1 MITDYNQNKCKY
13 TYDKL
18 KKVIYLVS
26 EDHVKN
32 IYCEG
37 YNGHIDGLTQLPL
50 RLNGFDIRF
59 NEETSLD
66 ERYLFQKTVTLSMH
80 GYVDKTVF
88 GGRFYVILES
98 MDGTFWM
105 VNVDFPSRVTYTFN
119 LSNNT
124 YQTDF
129 TLTSYSNFPT
139 LRLDE
144 NFEAVAP
151 PCLGFNT
158 FGVESLK
165 LIERDYADLD
175 TGDMTVTTY
184 GTTFKDVEFMGDSCS
199 FQSQFDGFKCT
210 DTLSFNI
217 PFDAYKSSWQ
227 YNLLEFTQN
236 RYAAIIKPKSSEN
249 TIFAG
254 FHFGLEP
261 NYTIQTSDNSGESD
275 VITINM
281 VEMSDNGMTAALR
294 WSDEQITET
303 RWVWVRKVGEII
315 CWECVGKGKARYL
328 VQREVLANGLSTGRY
343 KVLDGYEDEYSML
356 NVVGTFDETQLFDN
370 NACGG
375 GSCNMEADIP
385 LNISFDSTGCSSYTF
400 SSECDWNV
408 RNLNVNWLT
417 VSPMS
422 GTGGNSYTIQVCNS
436 TTDVDSTW
444 FTIETDGGVR
454 TVNVSVNDASAFLR
468 PSYVNIDCLS
478 QTVNFAY
485 SPSCPITIIG
495 HDDRTTYQIANGR
508 LIIQV
513 PRNSATSTTTYN
525 YTARDC
531 NGVTQTVHIYQDKT
545 YERWVN
551 TGNYL
556 CESGNSYQEQARYT
570 GTTQA
575 TTNTLTGERRAG
587 ELIESGDTRCSDFIT
602 KWEYNSSYTICI
614 DGDEWSVE
622 EEYISYDN
630 GSTWNLTGNIR
641 PLELVQSGSTIC
653 EETPTYEWRL
663 TDKWVCESATPID
676 YSSQYLTIESLE
688 DGNVISFTADNTS
701 ITRTISAST
710 DDGATW
716 TEYTSSTG
724 GTQIATLNTGEK
736 VLLKGLDSAYSYNHF
751 TSSDEVEVYGNIM
764 SLLYGDNFSGQTTLT
779 ESRTFPTLF
788 MGCKVI
794 FAENL
799 ILPATTLT
807 QYCYYNMFR
816 GCTSLTTAPELPAT
830 TLANNCYGYMFYG
843 CTSLTTAPVLPATT
857 LAYGCY
863 GYMFYNCTSLTTAP
877 QLSATTL
884 VDGCYQYMFAGCSS
898 LNYIKCLATDISA
911 TQSTVYWLNGVAS
924 TGTFVKAS
932 NMTGWTTGTNG
943 IPNNWNVLNE

>member
-66 ERYLFQKTVTLSMH
+66 ERYEFQKTVTLSMH

-175 TGDMTVTTY
+175 TGDMSVTTY

-217 PFDAYKSSWQ
+217 PFDTYKSSWQ

-294 WSDEQITET
+294 WSDEQTTET

-328 VQREVLANGLSTGRY
+328 VQREVLANGLSTGNY

-356 NVVGTFDETQLFDN
+356 NVVGTFNQTQLFDN

-375 GSCNMEADIP
+375 GSCNMETDIP

-400 SSECDWNV
+400 SSECDWEV
-408 RNLNVNWLT
+408 KNLNANWLT

-436 TTDVDSTW
+436 TTDIDSTW

-454 TVNVSVNDASAFLR
+454 TVNVSVNDTSAFLR

-513 PRNSATSTTTYN
+513 PRNSTTSTTTYN

-602 KWEYNSSYTICI
+602 KWEYNSAYTICI

-676 YSSQYLTIESLE
+676 YSTQYLTIESLE
-688 DGNVISFTADNTS
+688 DNNT
-701 ITRTISAST
+701 IYWKYEIAAKTISAST
-710 DDGATW
+710 DNGQTW
-716 TEYTSSTG
+716 SACTSTYGSG
-724 GTQIATLNTGEK
+724 KNIATLNTGDK
-736 VLLKGLDSAYSYNHF
+736 VLLKGLDSTYNYNHF
-751 TSSDEVEVYGNIM
+751 TSSGEVVVYGNIM
-764 SLLYGDNFSGQTTLT
+764 SLLYSDNFENQTTLT
-779 ESRTFPTLF
+779 DSKTFPMLF
-788 MGCKVI
+788 MGCNVI
-794 FAENL
+794 SAENL
-799 ILPATTLT
+799 ILPATTLAES
-807 QYCYYNMFR
+807 CYSRMF
-816 GCTSLTTAPELPAT
+816 
-830 TLANNCYGYMFYG
+830 NNCSG
-843 CTSLTTAPVLPATT
+843 LTTAPVLPATT
-857 LAYGCY
+857 LTYYCY
-863 GYMFYNCTSLTTAP
+863 QYMFYNCTSLTTAP
-877 QLSATTL
+877 ALPATTL
-884 VDGCYQYMFAGCSS
+884 VDACYQYMFAGCSN
-898 LNYIKCLATDISA
+898 LNYVKCLATDISA

-924 TGTFVKAS
+924 SGTFVKAS
-932 NMTGWTTGTNG
+932 SMTGWTTGTNG

>member
-375 GSCNMEADIP
+375 GSCNMETDIP

-454 TVNVSVNDASAFLR
+454 TVNVSVNDSSAFLR

-508 LIIQV
+508 LVIQV
-513 PRNSATSTTTYN
+513 PRNSTTSTTTYN

-663 TDKWVCESATPID
+663 TDKWVCESTTPTD
-676 YSSQYLTIESLE
+676 YSTQYLTIESLE
-688 DGNVISFTADNTS
+688 DNNTIKWS
-701 ITRTISAST
+701 NGYEPDAKTISVST
-710 DDGATW
+710 DDGETW
-716 TEYTSSTG
+716 TAYTSTSG
-724 GTQIATLNTGEK
+724 GTSIASLNTGQK
-736 VLLKGLDSAYSYNHF
+736 VLLKGLNYNYHINSF
-751 TSSDEVEVYGNIM
+751 GSTGQFKVYGNIM
-764 SLLYGDNFSGQTTLT
+764 SLISGDTFENVDTLTNIRSFSCLFSGATGLT
-779 ESRTFPTLF
+779 S
-788 MGCKVI
+788 
-794 FAENL
+794 AENL

-807 QYCYYNMFR
+807 QSCYYNMFR
-816 GCTSLTTAPELPAT
+816 GCTSLTVAPALPAT
-830 TLANNCYGYMFYG
+830 TLALYCYDSMFDS
-843 CTSLTTAPVLPATT
+843 CTSLTTAPVLPATS
-857 LAYGCY
+857 LASQCY
-863 GYMFYNCTSLTTAP
+863 YYMFYNCTSLNSIT
-877 QLSATTL
+877 
-884 VDGCYQYMFAGCSS
+884 
-898 LNYIKCLATDISA
+898 CLATDISA
-911 TQSTVYWLNGVAS
+911 TGCTQGWVSGVAAS
-924 TGTFVKAS
+924 GTFVKAS
-932 NMTGWTTGTNG
+932 SMTGWTTGANG